1 MSTLTTFHAD
11 IKDILEQARGKAR
24 SAVNAAMV
32 EAYWLIGQR
41 IVQEE
46 QQGQQKAQYGTRL
59 MEALSIALTADFGKG
74 FSYAN
79 LYNFRQFYRVF
90 PDQQILYTLCRE
102 LSWSHLRLIIRTD
115 SQQAIAYYCNE
126 TRAQNWTVRQ
136 LERNIKTL
144 SYQRLLSTQ
153 AVPSVSSAKAVHLD
167 FIKDP
172 YVLEFLQ
179 LPEPGQFRESQL
191 EQAIIDE
198 LQKFLLELGK
208 GFSFVARQMR
218 ISTETSHF
226 FIDLV
231 FYNYLLKCFVIIDLK
246 TGKLAHQD
254 IGQMDMYVRMFD
266 DLKRGEDDNPTIGII
281 LCDSKDETVV
291 KYSVIKES
299 QQLFASKYQ
308 RVLPT
313 EAELIAEI
321 EREKRLIGVRRDP
334 QDAPNKQDTEAP

>member
-1 MSTLTTFHAD
+1 MSALTTFHAD
-11 IKDILEQARGKAR
+11 VKNILEQARGKAR

-32 EAYWLIGQR
+32 EAYWLIGRR
-41 IVQEE
+41 IVEEE
-46 QQGQQKAQYGTRL
+46 QRGQHKAEYGARL
-59 MEALSIALTADFGKG
+59 LENLSRALTADFGKG

-79 LYNFRQFYRVF
+79 LRNFRQFYLTY
-90 PDQQILYTLCRE
+90 PDQSICYTVCSK
-102 LSWSHLRLIIRTD
+102 LSWSHNRLIMRVD
-115 SQQAIAYYCNE
+115 DPLARAYYLAE
-126 TRAQNWTVRQ
+126 GAAQQWSVRQ
-136 LERNIKTL
+136 LERNIQTQ
-144 SYQRLLSTQ
+144 SFRRLLSSQGSDAEGNT
-153 AVPSVSSAKAVHLD
+153 ANGNTLGD

-179 LPEPGQFRESQL
+179 LPEAGQIKESRL

-246 TGKLAHQD
+246 TGKLSHQD

-291 KYSVIKES
+291 KYSVIQES

-313 EAELIAEI
+313 EEELIAEI
-321 EREKRLIGVRRDP
+321 EREKRLIEG
-334 QDAPNKQDTEAP
+334 DA

>member
-1 MSTLTTFHAD
+1 MSALTTFHAD
-11 IKDILEQARGKAR
+11 IKNILEQARGKAR

-32 EAYWLIGQR
+32 EAYWLIGHR
-41 IVQEE
+41 IVEEE
-46 QQGQQKAQYGTRL
+46 QQGESRAVYGQRL
-59 MEALSIALTADFGKG
+59 LENLAKELSASFGKG

-79 LYNFRQFYRVF
+79 LRNFRQFYLTY
-90 PDQQILYTLCRE
+90 PDQAICYTVCSK
-102 LSWSHLRLIIRTD
+102 LSWSHNRLIMRVND
-115 SQQAIAYYCNE
+115 PQARAYYLHE
-126 TRAQNWTVRQ
+126 GAEQQWSVRQ
-136 LERNIKTL
+136 LERNIKTQ
-144 SYQRLLSTQ
+144 SFQRLLSSQGEYSSQ
-153 AVPSVSSAKAVHLD
+153 ADNAGDNSLLE

-179 LPEPGQFRESQL
+179 LPEVGQLKESKL

-198 LQKFLLELGK
+198 LQKFLLEMGK

-226 FIDLV
+226 YLDLV

-246 TGKLAHQD
+246 TGKLSHQD

-281 LCDSKDETVV
+281 LCDSKDETIV

-308 RVLPT
+308 RILPT
-313 EAELIAEI
+313 EEELMLEI
-321 EREKRLIGVRRDP
+321 EREKRLIEG
-334 QDAPNKQDTEAP
+334 AK

>member
-1 MSTLTTFHAD
+1 MTTVTSFHTD
-11 IKDILEQARGKAR
+11 IQRILELARSKTR

-46 QQGQQKAQYGTRL
+46 QLGQHKAQYGTRL
-59 MEALSIALTADFGKG
+59 MQELSIALTADLGKG

-102 LSWSHLRLIIRTD
+102 LSWSHLRLIIRAD
-115 SQQAIAYYCNE
+115 SQQAIAYYCKE

-136 LERNIKTL
+136 LERHIQTKD
-144 SYQRLLSTQ
+144 YQRLLSTQ
-153 AVPSVSSAKAVHLD
+153 AQASDPANKAVHLD

-179 LPEPGQFRESQL
+179 LPESGQLKESQL

-198 LQKFLLELGK
+198 LQNFLLELGK

-226 FIDLV
+226 FLDLV

-246 TGKLAHQD
+246 TGKLTHQD
-254 IGQMDMYVRMFD
+254 IGQMDMVVRMFD

-291 KYSVIKES
+291 KYSVVKDS

-308 RVLPT
+308 RILPT
-313 EAELIAEI
+313 EEELIAAI
-321 EREKRLIGVRRDP
+321 EREKRLMGGLSDGQTPDGEQSEI
-334 QDAPNKQDTEAP
+334 